1 MTAEVRFDL
10 SLSPEALGLRVQAL
24 VLSNRDVV
32 WELRR
37 EGDELVFQPKSKVSF
52 SGVRGDIT
60 SSD

>member
-1 MTAEVRFDL
+1 MVTEVRFDL

-37 EGDELVFQPKSKVSF
+37 EGDELVFQPKAKVSF
-52 SGVRGDIT
+52 SGVRGDT
-60 SSD
+60 SSSD